1 MATHPERF
9 PLGGAPA
16 APASNAPAWLIS
28 VMAAMGLMT
37 VEGLWSETLRNSLPV
52 RALRTFRS
60 ALDRFLQPLLAS
72 SWAARLAP
80 TFAVLSVCLLLL
92 ASPYVGTGLNA
103 LLVLLAFAAFSFKA
117 LTHPPLDRDH
127 TALDLPF
134 LVMVALTLV
143 AAAFSPYLVL
153 SVKGLSKLVIFWM
166 AYYAFRGVLARKEA
180 WTPVLAAL
188 LLAALVQSVYGVYQ
202 WTIDVP
208 PLALWDDAES
218 ELQLTRVYGT
228 LRNPNL
234 LGGYLIPILPLAAAA
249 VVAFRNWALRALG
262 LVTLLA
268 GSACLYFTY
277 SRGAWLAFAAE
288 IAVFGLAGLAWAWP
302 HIKRDWRLKLA
313 LGVVLVVGLGAAAF
327 MVMDSPALQQRLTS
341 MFATRD
347 HSSNSFRMNVWL
359 GVIAMIKDSWWAGVG
374 IGNETFQK
382 VYGLY
387 MISGFEALGAY
398 NIFLEVAVETG
409 LFGLAAFLWV
419 LLAFLARSTFH
430 ALRGEARPWAV
441 AAIAGLLG
449 LMIHGLV
456 DTVFYRPSIQ
466 ILFWF
471 LLAMIIRLPVAAQGE
486 RA

>member
-9 PLGGAPA
+9 PLSGAPA
-16 APASNAPAWLIS
+16 SPANQAPAWLIS
-28 VMAAMGLMT
+28 AMAALGLMT
-37 VEGLWSETLRNSLPV
+37 MEGAWSDTLRQSLPI
-52 RALRTFRS
+52 RLLRRLRRGT
-60 ALDRFLQPLLAS
+60 DRFLQPLLAS

-80 TFAVLSVCLLLL
+80 AFAVLSVCLLLL

-103 LLVLLAFAAFSFKA
+103 LLVLLAFAAFAFKSV
-117 LTHPPLDRDH
+117 THPPEDRDH

-134 LVMVALTLV
+134 MVMVALTLV
-143 AAAFSPYLVL
+143 AAAFSPYLIL
-153 SVKGLSKLVIFWM
+153 SVKGLSKLVVFWM

-180 WTPVLAAL
+180 WAPVLGAL
-188 LLAALVQSVYGVYQ
+188 LVAALVQSVYGVYQ

-218 ELQLTRVYGT
+218 EIQLTRVYGT

-249 VVAFRNWALRALG
+249 VVAFRNWAMRGLG
-262 LVTLLA
+262 LLTLLT

-277 SRGAWLAFAAE
+277 SRGAWLAYAAE
-288 IAVFGLAGLAWAWP
+288 LAVLGVAGLAWAWP
-302 HIKRDWRLKLA
+302 AIKRDWRLKLG
-313 LGVVLVVGLGAAAF
+313 LGIVAVVALGAAAYMF
-327 MVMDSPALQQRLTS
+327 MDSPVLQQRVAS

-359 GVIAMIKDSWWAGVG
+359 GVIAMIQDSWWAGVG

-409 LFGLAAFLWV
+409 IFGLLAFLWV
-419 LLAFLARSTFH
+419 VLAASARSTFH

-449 LMIHGLV
+449 LMVHGLV

-466 ILFWF
+466 ILFWL

>member
-16 APASNAPAWLIS
+16 APATQAPTWLIS
-28 VMAAMGLMT
+28 VMAALGLMT
-37 VEGLWSETLRNSLPV
+37 AEGLWSETLRNALPV
-52 RALRTFRS
+52 RLLRSVR
-60 ALDRFLQPLLAS
+60 AGLDRFLQPVLAS

-80 TFAVLSVCLLLL
+80 AFAVLSVCLLLL
-92 ASPYVGTGLNA
+92 ASPYVGTGMNA
-103 LLVLLAFAAFSFKA
+103 LLVLLAFAAFAFKA
-117 LTHPPLDRDH
+117 LTHPPHDRDH

-134 LVMVALTLV
+134 MVMVAITII
-143 AAAFSPYLVL
+143 AAAFSPYLIL
-153 SVKGLSKLVIFWM
+153 SLKGLSKLVIFWM
-166 AYYAFRGVLARKEA
+166 AFYAFRGVLARREA

-188 LLAALVQSVYGVYQ
+188 LLAALIQSVYGVYQ

-218 ELQLTRVYGT
+218 EIQLTRVYGT

-249 VVAFRNWALRALG
+249 VVGFRHWAMRALG
-262 LVTLLA
+262 LATLLA

-288 IAVFGLAGLAWAWP
+288 IAVLGLAGLAWACP
-302 HIKRDWRLKLA
+302 TIKRDWRLK
-313 LGVVLVVGLGAAAF
+313 VGLGLLLLVAVGGAAY
-327 MVMDSPALQQRLTS
+327 MVMESPVLQQRIAS

-359 GVIAMIKDSWWAGVG
+359 GVIAMFKDSWWAGVG
-374 IGNETFQK
+374 IGNEAFQK

-398 NIFLEVAVETG
+398 NIFLEVAVEMG
-409 LFGLAAFLWV
+409 LFGLLAFCWV

-449 LMIHGLV
+449 LMVHGLV
-456 DTVFYRPSIQ
+456 DTVFYRPSVQ
-466 ILFWF
+466 ILFWL
-471 LLAMIIRLPVAAQGE
+471 LLALIIRLPVAAQGE

>member
-9 PLGGAPA
+9 PLGA
-16 APASNAPAWLIS
+16 APNVPANHAPTWLIS
-28 VMAAMGLMT
+28 AMAALGLMT
-37 VEGLWSETLRNSLPV
+37 MEGAWSDTLRSSWPIRL
-52 RALRTFRS
+52 LRR
-60 ALDRFLQPLLAS
+60 LQRGVDRFLQPLLAS
-72 SWAARLAP
+72 SWAARMAP
-80 TFAVLSVCLLLL
+80 VFAVLSVCLLLL
-92 ASPYVGTGLNA
+92 ASPYVGTGLNG
-103 LLVLLAFAAFSFKA
+103 LLVLLAFAAFAFKA
-117 LTHPPLDRDH
+117 VTHPPEDRDH

-134 LVMVALTLV
+134 MGMVAITLV
-143 AAAFSPYLVL
+143 AAAFSPYLIL
-153 SVKGLSKLVIFWM
+153 SLKGLSKLVVFWM

-180 WTPVLAAL
+180 WAPVLGAL

-218 ELQLTRVYGT
+218 EIQLTRVYGT
-228 LRNPNL
+228 LLNPNL
-234 LGGYLIPILPLAAAA
+234 LGGYLVPILPLAAAA
-249 VVAFRNWALRALG
+249 VVAFRNWAMRGLG
-262 LVTLLA
+262 LLTLLA

-277 SRGAWLAFAAE
+277 SRGAWLAYAAE
-288 IAVFGLAGLAWAWP
+288 LGVFGLAGLAWAWP
-302 HIKRDWRLKLA
+302 AIKRDWRLKLG
-313 LGVVLVVGLGAAAF
+313 LGLVVVVAVGAAAF
-327 MVMDSPALQQRLTS
+327 MVMDSPVLQQRLTS

-359 GVIAMIKDSWWAGVG
+359 GVLAMIQDSWWAGVG

-409 LFGLAAFLWV
+409 IFGLLAFLWV
-419 LLAFLARSTFH
+419 VLAAVARSTFH

-449 LMIHGLV
+449 LMVHGLV

-466 ILFWF
+466 ILFWL

>member
-1 MATHPERF
+1 MATHPERY

-16 APASNAPAWLIS
+16 APAEHAPAWLVS
-28 VMAAMGLMT
+28 TMAALGLMT
-37 VEGLWSETLRNSLPV
+37 CEGAWSETLRTSLPV
-52 RALRTFRS
+52 RALRASR
-60 ALDRFLQPLLAS
+60 AGLDRFLQPLMAS
-72 SWAARLAP
+72 SLAARLAP
-80 TFAVLSVCLLLL
+80 AFAVLSVALLLL

-103 LLVLLAFAAFSFKA
+103 LLVLVAFAAFAFKA
-117 LTHPPLDRDH
+117 VTHPPHDRDH

-134 LVMVALTLV
+134 LAMVALTLV
-143 AAAFSPYLVL
+143 AAAFSPYLIL
-153 SVKGLSKLVIFWM
+153 SLKGLAKLVVFWM
-166 AYYAFRGVLARKEA
+166 AFYAFRGVLARKEA
-180 WTPVLAAL
+180 WVPVLAAL
-188 LLAALVQSVYGVYQ
+188 LVAALAQSLYGVYQ

-218 ELQLTRVYGT
+218 EIQLTRVYGT
-228 LRNPNL
+228 LLNPNL
-234 LGGYLIPILPLAAAA
+234 LGGYLVPILPLAAAG
-249 VVAFRNWALRALG
+249 VVAFRHWALRGLG
-262 LVTLLA
+262 LLTLLA

-277 SRGAWLAFAAE
+277 SRGAWLAYAAE
-288 IAVFGLAGLAWAWP
+288 LGVLAVAALAWAWP
-302 HIKRDWRLKLA
+302 LIKRDWRLKLA
-313 LGVVLVVGLGAAAF
+313 LGIVAAIALGAGIYLF
-327 MVMDSPALQQRLTS
+327 MDSPVLQQRVAS

-359 GVIAMIKDSWWAGVG
+359 GVIAMIQDSWWAGVG

-409 LFGLAAFLWV
+409 VFGLLAFLWV
-419 LLAFLARSTFH
+419 VLAAVARSTFH

-449 LMIHGLV
+449 LMVHGLV
-456 DTVFYRPSIQ
+456 DTVFYRPSVQ
-466 ILFWF
+466 ILFWL